1 MNTRRH
7 INLGS
12 RIWSVLCLGL
22 ALSAGNALGQQA
34 KSQLVGTWTPTAIYI
49 QDKDGTKS
57 DVFGPKPVGVLTF
70 GSDGRFSL
78 QWMRSDLPKFASGDR
93 LKGTAEENQAHAA

>member
-22 ALSAGNALGQQA
+22 ALSAGNALGQA
-34 KSQLVGTWTPTAIYI
+34 NNQLVGTWTPIAIYI
-49 QDKDGTKS
+49 QAEDGTKS
-57 DVFGPKPVGVLTF
+57 DVFGAKPVGALTF